1 MLDECLLAAEGRGAQ
16 DPVGLSLARWAK
28 GCCVLAQGRP
38 TEAESLMVG
47 SHRVL
52 SAAGYYS
59 PQQKRD
65 ANEHL
70 VELCRALGRLDQARI
85 YEQELTKLQ
94 AERSGR

>member
-1 MLDECLLAAEGRGAQ
+1 
-16 DPVGLSLARWAK
+16 
-28 GCCVLAQGRP
+28 
-38 TEAESLMVG
+38 MVG